1 MPSAKS
7 ISYTGEE
14 PFERV
19 MVSVSMDYFSSH
31 QLDYQPGAGENKGQ
45 LPIKHGAVARF
56 NRHYPAFDDQ

>member
-1 MPSAKS
+1 
-7 ISYTGEE
+7 
-14 PFERV
+14 